1 MARVI
6 EYDAEA
12 LLGRLSILDAAQF
25 TYAGG
30 QAVKR
35 FGYDAKQ
42 HHSLQMAGRF
52 ENPVPYTINSPR
64 YEATGLEVRLYLN
77 PDGPKGNAPATY
89 IYPADRGSD
98 DSTAYTT
105 RFGKGLRKLGIT
117 SLFPVPYTYGRAVR
131 RNAYGNMT
139 PGQYQQTLAG
149 LARNDGTYFSVPDN
163 RSSRAPRGNLPR
175 GIYQRKGRSVAMLFG
190 YRDSAPS
197 VRQPYA
203 FEDITRRLAQQHLP
217 KLLREELRKALR

>member
-1 MARVI
+1 MARI
-6 EYDAEA
+6 IDYDVEA
-12 LLGRLSILDAAQF
+12 RLGRLSILDAAQF

-35 FGYDAKQ
+35 FGYAAKQ

-52 ENPVPYTINSPR
+52 ENPVPFTINSPR
-64 YEATGLEVRLYLN
+64 YEANGLEVRLYLN

-98 DSTAYTT
+98 SNTAYPT
-105 RFGKGLRKLGIT
+105 RFARGLSRLGVT
-117 SLFPVPYTYGRAVR
+117 NLFPVPYTYGRAVR
-131 RNAYGNMT
+131 RNTYGNMT
-139 PGQYQQTLAG
+139 PGQYQETLAG

-163 RSSRAPRGNLPR
+163 RSSRPLRGNLPR
-175 GIYQRKGRSVAMLFG
+175 GIYQRKGRTVSMLFG

-197 VRQPYA
+197 IRQPYA
-203 FEDITRRLAQQHLP
+203 FEDITRRLAQQQLP
-217 KLLREELRKALR
+217 KLLREELSKARR